1 MELDKGMSEVI
12 EKPKKGLECVCVCAC
27 VFVYI
32 SFSHKWVEI
41 MCFLVML
48 AIGIDGGMKR
58 KLESSKYG
66 FWP

>member
-1 MELDKGMSEVI
+1 MIK
-12 EKPKKGLECVCVCAC
+12 KPKKGLERVCVCVCVCVCAR
-27 VFVYI
+27 VFVYT
-32 SFSHKWVEI
+32 SFIHEWVEI

-48 AIGIDGGMKR
+48 AIGVDGGMKR